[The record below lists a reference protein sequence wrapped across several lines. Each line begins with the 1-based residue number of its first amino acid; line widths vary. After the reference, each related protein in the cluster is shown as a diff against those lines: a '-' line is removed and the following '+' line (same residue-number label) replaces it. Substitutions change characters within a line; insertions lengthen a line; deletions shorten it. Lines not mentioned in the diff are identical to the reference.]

1 MSPRQR
7 RNKIIN
13 RQIEGEFTNFQ
24 IIQESGYQ
32 GYVHYK
38 QGVDAGDSKV
48 YDVEQALDR
57 LESAKEA

>member
-13 RQIEGEFTNFQ
+13 RQIAGDFTNFQ

-32 GYVHYK
+32 GYAHYK
-38 QGVDAGDSKV
+38 QGVDAGDANV
-48 YDVEQALDR
+48 YAVEQALDR
-57 LESAKEA
+57 LEAEKDA